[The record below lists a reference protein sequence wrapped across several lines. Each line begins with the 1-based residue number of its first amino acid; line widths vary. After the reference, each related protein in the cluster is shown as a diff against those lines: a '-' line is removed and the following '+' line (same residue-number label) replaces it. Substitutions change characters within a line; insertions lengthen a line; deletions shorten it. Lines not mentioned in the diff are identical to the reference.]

1 MQNQTL
7 YEKISQLTWQ
17 QQLGNLASTLA
28 KISNQAT
35 ESKLDQ
41 LTSYFLRESALI
53 IEWSAKNVPQ
63 QFQIELAAIQKECL
77 EWHKIFPLED
87 ARIILSLNTR
97 HQSQKII
104 QIAGLLEPE
113 QSVKSQSFSS

>member
-1 MQNQTL
+1 M
-7 YEKISQLTWQ
+7 
-17 QQLGNLASTLA
+17 
-28 KISNQAT
+28 
-35 ESKLDQ
+35 
-41 LTSYFLRESALI
+41 I

-97 HQSQKII
+97 HQSQKIL

-113 QSVKSQSFSS
+113 QSVKSQYSQPTSLSRSASVE

>member
-1 MQNQTL
+1 MPNQTL

-28 KISNQAT
+28 KISTQAT

-87 ARIILSLNTR
+87 VRIILSLNTR
-97 HQSQKII
+97 HQSQKIL

-113 QSVKSQSFSS
+113 QSVL